1 MHSNDETPSGHG
13 EAMLVFHPFR
23 LDPVEQRLWDG
34 NDLVPL
40 KPKAFAVLQYLV
52 ERPGRLIRHEE
63 LLSGVWGDGTHL
75 SEGVLKTQIA
85 EIRQAL
91 RDSARE
97 PRFIETSARRGYRFI
112 GQVEERRRA
121 SVIPEP
127 PGSRPVAALRF
138 EGKHRLVGRHR
149 ELELLLERW
158 RFSTTGER
166 QVVFV
171 SGEAGLGKTELVNA
185 LLQEL
190 RQEPRQEGEP
200 LILWGQCVDQYGS
213 GEPYLPV
220 IEALRRASAE
230 PGGEL
235 IAECLRSH
243 APAWLTA
250 PAAAAPAQGAP
261 ASATPDTPE
270 RTLRQLAE
278 TIEALSRVNAAVLLL
293 EDLHWADY
301 STLDLLGYLAQRADR
316 ARLLVVAT
324 FRPIEAATTRLA
336 EIARSL
342 EARRRCVLLPLPPLT
357 RDAVAEYVDR
367 RFPFHELPD
376 DLPDLLH
383 RRTEGNALFMLGV
396 ISTWLDRGMLSDGGG
411 VCRLRASLQ
420 QLSLCVPET
429 FVRLFE
435 HELAAVTPLQRSV
448 LEAASVA
455 GQEFSTAAVAAALEQ
470 DTLVVEEICMRWSR
484 KGQYFRNK
492 GQSEWN
498 DGTVAERCEFVHVLY
513 QQITY
518 EQIGA
523 ARQAQWHRRIGERL
537 EAGYARE
544 AGNIAPELAL
554 HFERGRDYGSAV
566 RYLRSSAESALR
578 QGAYREAVDH
588 LMRALELVQRL
599 PESEERRGLE
609 LELRVLVVPPLR
621 ITRGHGAAE
630 VEFACTRAIELCKAL
645 GRNVQLL
652 SLFSGVAGV
661 YLLRRQFATLLAS
674 GEEFLRLA
682 EQAGDANAIAEAHIS
697 IGCACYH
704 LGRSR
709 LALEHMGR
717 GVAAHTGH
725 LEANIS
731 GLDLGFAGRHFLAH
745 CRALTGEL
753 DQGRAQATRALAE
766 ARATGNPWALAYGLI
781 SQSVIHALCRQ
792 PDQALEPAE
801 ALVTLCAQYGFD
813 LFGALGAWSK
823 GAALLEKGDLRA
835 AIDTLTRGLE
845 AFEATGA
852 RAYSSSYLVLIAEAH
867 GKLGQPRR
875 GLELLRTSE
884 ARPEPERRDLWDAEY
899 HRMEGELLLQ
909 LGQEQLA
916 AGSDGSTTLQAAEAS
931 LLRAIE
937 ISIWQ
942 EAKLHELRAAR
953 TLARHWSGLG
963 RVQEGRD
970 LLGRV
975 YRSFSEGFDTPDLRE
990 ARALLDQLA
999 R

>member
-1 MHSNDETPSGHG
+1 MHSNEETPHGHG
-13 EAMLVFHPFR
+13 DATLVFHPFR

-52 ERPGRLIRHEE
+52 ERPGRLIRQEE
-63 LLSGVWGDGTHL
+63 LLSGVWGGGTHL

-91 RDSARE
+91 RDNARE

-112 GQVEERRRA
+112 GQVEDRRRQS
-121 SVIPEP
+121 SVPEP
-127 PGSRPVAALRF
+127 PASRPVAALRF
-138 EGKHRLVGRHR
+138 EGKPRLVGRHR

-158 RFSTTGER
+158 RRSCAGER

-171 SGEAGLGKTELVNA
+171 TGEAGVGKTELVGA
-185 LLQEL
+185 FLQEL
-190 RQEPRQEGEP
+190 RAEGEP

-230 PGGEL
+230 PGGEPV
-235 IAECLRSH
+235 ADCLRGH
-243 APAWLTA
+243 APPWLTA
-250 PAAAAPAQGAP
+250 PAAAAAPHGAQS
-261 ASATPDTPE
+261 SAALPDAPE

-278 TIEALSRVNAAVLLL
+278 TIEALSRVSAAVLLL

-316 ARLLVVAT
+316 SRLLVVAT

-336 EIARSL
+336 ETARSL
-342 EARRRCVLLPLPPLT
+342 EARRRCVLLPLRPLT

-396 ISTWLDRGMLSDGGG
+396 IATWLDRGLLTESGGAY
-411 VCRLRASLQ
+411 RLQASLQ
-420 QLSLCVPET
+420 QLSLCVPES

-492 GQSEWN
+492 GKSEWN

-537 EAGYARE
+537 EAGYASE

-554 HFERGRDYGSAV
+554 HFERGCDYARAV
-566 RYLRSSAESALR
+566 RYLRSGGEAALR
-578 QGAYREAVDH
+578 QSAYREAVDH
-588 LMRALELVQRL
+588 LTRAIELVQRL
-599 PESEERRGLE
+599 PESEERMSSE
-609 LELRVLVVPPLR
+609 LTLHLLVVPPLR
-621 ITRGHGAAE
+621 ITRGHGTAE
-630 VEFACTRAIELCKAL
+630 VEFACTRALELCKAL
-645 GRNVQLL
+645 GRNAQLL
-652 SLFSGVAGV
+652 ELFSGVAGV
-661 YLLRRQFATLLAS
+661 YLLRRQFATLLAT
-674 GEEFLRLA
+674 GEDFLRLA
-682 EQAGDANAIAEAHIS
+682 EREGDSNAIAEAHIT

-704 LGRSR
+704 MGRSR
-709 LALEHMGR
+709 LALEHMER
-717 GVAAHTGH
+717 GVASHTGH
-725 LEANIS
+725 LGATIS

-745 CRALTGEL
+745 CWALTGEI
-753 DQGRAQATRALAE
+753 DKARSQATRALRE

-781 SQSVIHALCRQ
+781 SESVIHTLCRE
-792 PDQALEPAE
+792 PDQALEE
-801 ALVTLCAQYGFD
+801 ADAVMTLCAQYGFD
-813 LFGALGAWSK
+813 LFAALGAWSK
-823 GAALLEKGDLRA
+823 GAALLEKGDSIS
-835 AIDTLTRGLE
+835 AIEILSRGFD

-852 RAYSSSYLVLIAEAH
+852 RAYSISYLVLIAEAH
-867 GKLGQPRR
+867 GKLGEPAR

-884 ARPEPERRDLWDAEY
+884 ARPAPDRRELWDPEY
-899 HRMEGELLLQ
+899 HRVEGELLLQ
-909 LGQEQLA
+909 LGRQQLESGA
-916 AGSDGSTTLQAAEAS
+916 DGTSTLQVAETS
-931 LLRAIE
+931 LLRAVE
-937 ISIWQ
+937 IASWQ
-942 EAKLHELRAAR
+942 EAKLLELRAAR
-953 TLARHWSGLG
+953 SLARHWAEHGQVVPA
-963 RVQEGRD
+963 RT

-975 YRSFSEGFDTPDLRE
+975 YASFSEGLDTPDLRE
-990 ARALLDQLA
+990 ARALLDQLSE
-999 R
+999 

>member
-1 MHSNDETPSGHG
+1 MHSNEETPDGHD
-13 EAMLVFHPFR
+13 EATLVFHPFR

-52 ERPGRLIRHEE
+52 ERAGRLIRHEE

-91 RDSARE
+91 RDSARV
-97 PRFIETSARRGYRFI
+97 PRYIETSTRRGYRFI
-112 GQVEERRRA
+112 GPVEERRPSSYTGEA
-121 SVIPEP
+121 PA
-127 PGSRPVAALRF
+127 SRPVAASLRF
-138 EGKHRLVGRHR
+138 EGRHRLVGRHP

-158 RFSTTGER
+158 RFACTGER

-171 SGEAGLGKTELVNA
+171 TGEAGVGKTELVSA
-185 LLQEL
+185 FLQEL
-190 RQEPRQEGEP
+190 GSLEGEP

-220 IEALRRASAE
+220 IEALRRPCAE
-230 PGGEL
+230 PGGEPV
-235 IAECLRSH
+235 ADCLRSH
-243 APAWLTA
+243 APPWLTA
-250 PAAAAPAQGAP
+250 TAAAELPHTAQ
-261 ASATPDTPE
+261 ASAATPDAPE

-278 TIEALSRVNAAVLLL
+278 TLEALSRVRPAVLLL

-316 ARLLVVAT
+316 ARLLVLAT

-336 EIARSL
+336 ELARSL
-342 EARRRCVLLPLPPLT
+342 EARRRCVLLPVPPLT

-376 DLPDLLH
+376 ALIDLIH

-396 ISTWLDRGMLSDGGG
+396 IATWLDRGLLADSGGA
-411 VCRLRASLQ
+411 CRLQASLQ
-420 QLSLCVPET
+420 QLSLCAPET

-455 GQEFSTAAVAAALEQ
+455 GQEFSTAAVAAALEE
-470 DTLVVEEICMRWSR
+470 DIVAIEEICMRWSR

-492 GQSEWN
+492 GNAEWN

-537 EAGYARE
+537 EAGYAGE
-544 AGNIAPELAL
+544 AGSIAPELAL
-554 HFERGRDYGSAV
+554 HFERGRDYERAA
-566 RYLRSSAESALR
+566 RYLRDSGEAALR
-578 QGAYREAVDH
+578 QSAYREAVDH

-599 PESEERRGLE
+599 PESEDRMGLE

-645 GRNVQLL
+645 GRNAQLL
-652 SLFSGVAGV
+652 ALFSSVAGV
-661 YLLRRQFATLLAS
+661 YLLRRQFATLLAT
-674 GEEFLRLA
+674 GEDFLRLA
-682 EQAGDANAIAEAHIS
+682 QREADTNAIAEAHIT

-704 LGRSR
+704 LGRTR
-709 LALEHMGR
+709 LASEHMER
-717 GVAAHTGH
+717 GVASHTGH
-725 LEANIS
+725 LGATIS

-745 CRALTGEL
+745 CWALTGEL
-753 DQGRAQATRALAE
+753 DQARAMATRVMGE

-781 SQSVIHALCRQ
+781 SESVIHAFCRE
-792 PDQALEPAE
+792 PDQALEQAD
-801 ALVTLCAQYGFD
+801 ALLTLCAQYGFD
-813 LFGALGAWSK
+813 LFAALGAWSK
-823 GAALLEKGDLRA
+823 GTALMEKGDFRC
-835 AIDTLTRGLE
+835 AIDILSRGFE

-852 RAYSSSYLVLIAEAH
+852 RAYSASYVALLAEAH

-875 GLELLRTSE
+875 GLELLHTSE
-884 ARPEPERRDLWDAEY
+884 ARPEPERRELWDAEY
-899 HRMEGELLLQ
+899 HRVEGELLLQ
-909 LGQEQLA
+909 LSQEGFE
-916 AGSDGSTTLQAAEAS
+916 AGSQRAASLRAAEHC
-931 LLRAIE
+931 LLRAVE
-937 ISIWQ
+937 ISGWQ
-942 EAKLHELRAAR
+942 GAKLLELRATR
-953 TLARHWSGLG
+953 TLARHWSALG
-963 RVQEGRD
+963 REAEARS
-970 LLGRV
+970 LLARV
-975 YRSFSEGFDTPDLRE
+975 YASFSEGFDTPDLRE
-990 ARALLDQLA
+990 ARALLDQLS